1 MSNLFKL
8 RQSLY
13 FVPLATAILYTTV
26 HIYVLSITNS
36 VKNYDYSHHSFRAHI
51 VHLTIV
57 TDNLSGI
64 SCI

>member
-1 MSNLFKL
+1 MIIMNS
-8 RQSLY
+8 
-13 FVPLATAILYTTV
+13 VMI
-26 HIYVLSITNS
+26 IMNS
-36 VKNYDYSHHSFRAHI
+36 VKNYDHI